1 MGSLH
6 TQMLMRVFLTYQ
18 VMKLGSASRLIIKM
32 MDRFCYLGKICF
44 NSGMKTAEGSQNCCS
59 TCIFFVFSCSLLIK
73 LKV

>member
-44 NSGMKTAEGSQNCCS
+44 SSGMKTAEGSQNCYS
-59 TCIFFVFSCSLLIK
+59 TCIFFIFSCSLLIK